1 MVEEEKLLY
10 LGFMLSKNGDIM
22 QNINHRR
29 NNSIGTGKKIIRLI
43 EPLGPYTFECGL
55 IYIKSLIRNSILYAS
70 ETMYH
75 VKEKH
80 YWAIEAVEESVLR
93 KILQTKRSS
102 PRHFL
107 YLETGL
113 VPARHQIHR
122 QVINYL
128 KYIIDQPNTSL
139 LVRVFESMRNH
150 PKKGDWASWAL
161 NLIEKYE
168 LNMTLEEIKE
178 TEGNIFKNMVKR

>member
-1 MVEEEKLLY
+1 MVEEVNLMY
-10 LGFMLSKNGDIM
+10 LGFMLSKNGDNTKN
-22 QNINHRR
+22 NIHRR
-29 NNSIGTGKKIIRLI
+29 NTNIGTEKKIIRLI

-75 VKEKH
+75 VKEKQ
-80 YWAIEAVEESVLR
+80 YRAIEAVEESVLR

-139 LVRVFESMRNH
+139 IVRVFESMRNH
-150 PKKGDWASWAL
+150 PKKGDWASWAIS
-161 NLIEKYE
+161 LIE
-168 LNMTLEEIKE
+168 NMK
-178 TEGNIFKNMVKR
+178 